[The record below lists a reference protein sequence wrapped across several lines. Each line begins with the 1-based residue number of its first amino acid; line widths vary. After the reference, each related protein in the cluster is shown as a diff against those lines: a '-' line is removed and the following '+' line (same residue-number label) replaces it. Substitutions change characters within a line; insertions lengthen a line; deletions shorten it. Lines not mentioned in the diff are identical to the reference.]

1 MATDKNTIAVYN
13 WDKKKVGDMTLP
25 AEVFGQPVRKDILH
39 TVVRWQLACRRQGN
53 ASTKTKGLVSGGGKK
68 PFKQKG
74 TGGARQGSSRSPLM
88 PGGGTAFGPLP
99 RSYAYVLPK
108 KVRQA
113 GLRSALSLLAKEG
126 RLHIVED
133 MKCDGKA
140 NAMSKKLAAFGLT
153 KAVLLDGAADAM
165 MARAT
170 RNLPKFRYY
179 GAEGLNVYDLLKYD
193 NAIISKGAIAKIV
206 DRCGEA
212 APERAGEAAPKS
224 GKVKA

>member
-1 MATDKNTIAVYN
+1 MATDKTTIAPKIPIYN
-13 WDKKKVGDMTLP
+13 WDKKKVGDIELP
-25 AEVFGQPVRKDILH
+25 AAVFGQPVRKDILH

-99 RSYAYVLPK
+99 RSYSYALPK

-133 MKCDGKA
+133 MKSDGKA
-140 NAMSKKLAAFGLT
+140 NAMAKKLSAFGLQ
-153 KAVLLDGAADAM
+153 KAVLLDGSADAL

-193 NAIISKGAIAKIV
+193 NAIVSKGAIAKIV
-206 DRCGEA
+206 ERCGVA
-212 APERAGEAAPKS
+212 APATAGVEA
-224 GKVKA
+224 